1 MKIMAISKAQFKE
14 AFREVIS
21 SEFSHIPKNEDEID
35 FVFSER
41 FNKRMSKLINSQKKT
56 YYHLI
61 NTAAKRVA
69 IIFVLILTM
78 FTAAFSVKAIREPII
93 EFVKQIYETFIHYS
107 YNGDTVAKITKE
119 YNITKIPKGFKQT
132 DTSRNEYLITKIYEN
147 DLGDTF
153 EFTQMITESNS
164 GFFFDNEN
172 GNIYLETVNGLKVE
186 FKEWYD
192 NKTAIWTNDGYV
204 FSIDCIGDINFDILK
219 EMICSI
225 E

>member
-1 MKIMAISKAQFKE
+1 MAISKAEFKE
-14 AFREVIS
+14 AFRQVIS

-41 FNKRMSKLINSQKKT
+41 FNKRMSKLINSQKKA

-93 EFVKQIYETFIHYS
+93 EFVKQIYETFIHYL
-107 YNGDTVAKITKE
+107 YEGDTIDKITKE
-119 YNITKIPKGFKQT
+119 YNITKTPEGFNNT
-132 DTSRNEYLITKIYEN
+132 GIARNDNSIITTYEN
-147 DLGDTF
+147 ISKDTIVF
-153 EFTQMITESNS
+153 SQMITETNT
-164 GFFFDNEN
+164 GLFVDNES
-172 GNIYLETVNGLKVE
+172 GNSYIETINGLEVE
-186 FKEWYD
+186 FKEWYET
-192 NKTAIWTNDGYV
+192 KTALWTNDGYV
-204 FSIDCIGDINFDILK
+204 FIIECMGDISFDEIK
-219 EMICSI
+219 QIIISI

>member
-1 MKIMAISKAQFKE
+1 MPISKAEFKE

-21 SEFSHIPKNEDEID
+21 SEFSHIPKNENEID

-41 FNKRMSKLINSQKKT
+41 FNKRMTKLVNSQKKA
-56 YYHLI
+56 YYYLI

-107 YNGDTVAKITKE
+107 VEGDTIDKITKK
-119 YNITKIPKGFKQT
+119 YSITRLPEGFYET
-132 DTSRNEYLITKIYEN
+132 DKVNNNYTIITFFEN
-147 DLGDTF
+147 SSGDTIVF
-153 EFTQMITESNS
+153 SQMTTKTNA
-164 GFFFDNEN
+164 GYFLDNET
-172 GNIYLETVNGLKVE
+172 GEVHSEVVNGINVE
-186 FKEWYD
+186 WKKWYD
-192 NKTAIWTNDGYV
+192 NITVLWTNEGYV
-204 FSIDCIGDINFDILK
+204 FSIECMGNINFDTIK
-219 EMICSI
+219 DMICSV

>member
-1 MKIMAISKAQFKE
+1 MPISKAEFKE

-41 FNKRMSKLINSQKKT
+41 FNKRMAKLIYSQKKA

-69 IIFVLILTM
+69 IIIVLILTM

-107 YNGDTVAKITKE
+107 YEGDTIDKITKE
-119 YNITKIPKGFKQT
+119 YNITKTPEGFNNT
-132 DTSRNEYLITKIYEN
+132 GIARNDNAIITTYEN
-147 DLGDTF
+147 ISKDTIVF
-153 EFTQMITESNS
+153 SQMITETNT
-164 GFFFDNEN
+164 GLFVDNES
-172 GNIYLETVNGLKVE
+172 GNSYIETINGLEVE
-186 FKEWYD
+186 FKEWYET
-192 NKTAIWTNDGYV
+192 KTALWTDDGYV
-204 FSIDCIGDINFDILK
+204 FIIECMGDISFDEIK
-219 EMICSI
+219 QIIISI

>member
-1 MKIMAISKAQFKE
+1 MPISKAEFKE

-21 SEFSHIPKNEDEID
+21 SEFSHIPKNENDID

-41 FNKRMSKLINSQKKT
+41 FNKRMAKLINSQKKA
-56 YYHLI
+56 YYYLI

-107 YNGDTVAKITKE
+107 VEGDTIDKITKE
-119 YNITKIPKGFKQT
+119 YSITQLPEGFEIS
-132 DTSRNEYLITKIYEN
+132 DIIRSDNFIITTYEN
-147 DLGDTF
+147 ASGDII
-153 EFTQMITESNS
+153 EFYQMTTQSHS
-164 GFFFDNEN
+164 GHFVDNEK
-172 GNIYLETVNGLKVE
+172 GEIHSEIIDSISVE
-186 FKEWYD
+186 FKEWH
-192 NKTAIWTNDGYV
+192 NTKNAIWIEYGYV
-204 FSIDCIGDINFDILK
+204 FTVNCYGDIRFDIIK